1 MRHIARSPSDVCLAL
16 REARKAKKLTQKEL
30 AARSGIWQET
40 ISKIEKGEIAL
51 GPVTMRKLTAALSL
65 NPSERDQVAEAASE
79 GSARMKTSSKV
90 AAEWADWDQIC
101 LAMIRFTRH
110 QTGVE
115 EDEFFQG
122 FGIKSGFRA
131 KGYDLLIRL
140 RDQTWLGFVF
150 KTDEIRVAR
159 TEVDDHTAL
168 PKPDGT
174 EFDHAGGV
182 TLSLRPIHE

>member
-1 MRHIARSPSDVCLAL
+1 MKDQDPRTTIARIFRDARLRAGWGVRDLGRRAELSPA
-16 REARKAKKLTQKEL
+16 
-30 AARSGIWQET
+30 T